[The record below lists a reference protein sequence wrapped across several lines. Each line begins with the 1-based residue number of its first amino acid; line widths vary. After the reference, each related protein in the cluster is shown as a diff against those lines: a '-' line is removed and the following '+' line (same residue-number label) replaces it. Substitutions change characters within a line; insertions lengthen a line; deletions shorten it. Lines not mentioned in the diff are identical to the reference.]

1 MISPAHRR
9 VTLPA
14 GRDVHVWTVPL
25 DQPPGVC
32 EWLRRALSDDEDVR
46 AEKYVFER
54 DRRRFVVCRGAVR
67 VVLGACLDLPPGR
80 VVFAYG
86 DKGKPAIAGRTGVE
100 FNVSHAGSIGVL
112 AVARHGVVGVDVECL
127 DRRIDH
133 ESLAGRFFS
142 PDEAADLLS
151 TPPEARRQAF
161 FNGWTRKEAYI
172 KAIGDGLSCPLHS
185 FSVTLR
191 PGDPVRMRRLDGGDP
206 LAWHLQ
212 AFEPG
217 PECVAA
223 IATPWEPAALEIRS
237 FSEPDTP
244 WADGCPR
251 AGGLGPPTES

>member
-1 MISPAHRR
+1 MISPAQRP
-9 VTLPA
+9 VLPA
-14 GRDVHVWTVPL
+14 GRDIHVWIVPL
-25 DQPPGVC
+25 DQPPDVC
-32 EWLRRALSDDEDVR
+32 EWLRGALSADEDVR

-67 VVLGACLDLPPGR
+67 VMLGACLDLPPDQ

-86 DKGKPAIAGRTGVE
+86 DRGKPAIAGRTGVE

-112 AVARHGVVGVDVECL
+112 AVACHGAVGVDVECI

-142 PDEAADLLS
+142 ADESADLLA
-151 TPPEARRQAF
+151 TPLEARREAF

-191 PGDPVRMRRLDGGDP
+191 PGHPVRMRRLDGGDP

-217 PECVAA
+217 PQCVAA

-237 FSEPDTP
+237 FSEPNLP
-244 WADGCPR
+244 WTSDCPR
-251 AGGLGPPTES
+251 QEGPGLPTGS